1 MWHLRCPD
9 FVPFILNELMKNHI
23 LCCDWGTSSF
33 RLRLIDLSD
42 QQIAGEVLSGE
53 GIASTFNRW
62 QVEAGESGLLRSQFF
77 RNYLKKQIDI
87 LSGRLSFDLDGITI
101 VISGMASSSIGME
114 EIPYGNLPYAT
125 DGSQG
130 EIGFFE
136 ASDDFS
142 HEILL
147 ISGVKSELDVM
158 RGEETQLVGLVNLAE
173 LSSLRNKDA
182 IFIFPGTHSKHMY
195 VKKNRLVDFQTF
207 MTGEVFKVMTT
218 YSLLKDSVESGTGAT
233 MTDGEVKAF
242 KSGVNQSD
250 GSNVLNGLFRV
261 RTNQL
266 FDKMTKKQNA
276 FYLSGLLIGNE
287 LRYLKEKKSW
297 ELVLCSGNNLYELY
311 RLGIEALDLTG
322 KTTTVSAALVD
333 KATVAGQIKIFQ
345 NQTLKLNNTNS

>member
-9 FVPFILNELMKNHI
+9 FVIFILNEPMKNHI

-42 QQIAGEVLSGE
+42 QQIAGELLSGE
-53 GIASTFNRW
+53 GIASTFNGW
-62 QVEAGESGLLRSQFF
+62 QAGAGENGMVRSRFF

-87 LSGRLSFDLDGITI
+87 LSDRLSFDLDGITL

-125 DGSQG
+125 DGSLAG
-130 EIGFFE
+130 IRNFE
-136 ASDDFS
+136 ASGDFP
-142 HEILL
+142 HEIML

-195 VKKNRLVDFQTF
+195 VKKNQMVDFQTF

-218 YSLLKDSVESGTGAT
+218 YSILKDSVENSNGAMLT
-233 MTDGEVKAF
+233 NGEVKAF
-242 KSGVNQSD
+242 KSGVSQSD
-250 GSNVLNGLFRV
+250 SSNILNGLFRV

-287 LRYLKEKKSW
+287 LRHLKEKKSW

-311 RLGIEALDLTG
+311 RLGMEELDLTD
-322 KTTTVSAALVD
+322 KTTTVSAALID